1 MNLPIE
7 TVVELLMTGS
17 WNDVTYWAVMIP
29 RPKTGLSPL
38 RITADTESDL
48 RTKVREYL
56 LTLVP
61 KPVLLSECEE
71 GKPCVRINRFGEW
84 SVVVREG
91 MSAYSM
97 HNRPALRQLIDK
109 DANRVK
115 VIQPVEVQ

>member
-1 MNLPIE
+1 MLPIE

-61 KPVLLSECEE
+61 KPMLLSECEE
-71 GKPCVRINRFGEW
+71 FKTVDVFRSIKAH
-84 SVVVREG
+84 RERG
-91 MSAYSM
+91 
-97 HNRPALRQLIDK
+97 
-109 DANRVK
+109 DAFSDDDRWIGNASDFQ